1 MTGEKQKFKK
11 EVTLIRFS
19 QKQRVLKSFLIILL
33 SQAKRKERRKE
44 KKRKWPHHI
53 FLFPGF
59 VVIFKF
65 N

>member
-44 KKRKWPHHI
+44 KKMTSSY
-53 FLFPGF
+53 FFVPGLRRDF
-59 VVIFKF
+59 QV
-65 N
+65 

>member
-44 KKRKWPHHI
+44 NDLII
-53 FLFPGF
+53 FFFVPGLRRDF
-59 VVIFKF
+59 QV
-65 N
+65 